1 MRCLEKASQ
10 MAADKRFEG
19 RIARLHKWTVK
30 EGKCLP
36 DRETPAHAAKD
47 RSKEMT
53 SCSKSLGLGL
63 GVGSGSLSW
72 IQRQKKMG
80 PTKDE
85 LLLIDS
91 YWLCLLKLR

>member
-19 RIARLHKWTVK
+19 RVTRLHKWTVK

-53 SCSKSLGLGL
+53 SCSKSLGLG
-63 GVGSGSLSW
+63 GSGESEFIL
-72 IQRQKKMG
+72 
-80 PTKDE
+80 
-85 LLLIDS
+85 DS
-91 YWLCLLKLR
+91 KTEKNGSNKR